1 MSNITLSRRNYFVN
15 LAISSN
21 IIKET
26 LFRLKGFIYV
36 GYAQS
41 KLYSVTY
48 IFIICRQS
56 KRNLNMQF
64 TSMFDVCT

>member
-41 KLYSVTY
+41 KLYSVT
-48 IFIICRQS
+48 
-56 KRNLNMQF
+56 
-64 TSMFDVCT
+64 